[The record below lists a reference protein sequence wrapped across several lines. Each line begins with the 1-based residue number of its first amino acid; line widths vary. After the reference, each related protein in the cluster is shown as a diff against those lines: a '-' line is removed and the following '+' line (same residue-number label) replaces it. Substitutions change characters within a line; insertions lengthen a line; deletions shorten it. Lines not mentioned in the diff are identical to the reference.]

1 MHRLPGAA
9 VNSALLVA
17 LCVVDLP
24 PAIAAPIA
32 TGTPELHAGQMP
44 QALVL
49 DGLLDETAWREADAI
64 SGLTLIEP
72 VEGGTP
78 TQATTVRVLAGAHA
92 VVIGVECRDDRPA
105 DLVSYSKA
113 RDAPLDRED
122 HVRIVLDTF
131 RDGRSG
137 YVFSVNPSGARYDAL
152 VSDRGEGESSQWDEA
167 WEAVTR
173 VGPEGWSA
181 EIRIPIR
188 SLRFRE
194 GLAAWGF
201 NVERRVERLQE
212 VSRWAGASRDYALT
226 QTSRAGLL
234 EGLPAFDRGL
244 GLTVRP
250 SAVVGYGRRS
260 SAEADE
266 AELDGSFDASQLVGA
281 GGLLS
286 LTANTDFA
294 ETEVDVRQTNLTRFP
309 LFFPEKRSFFLEG
322 ADIFDFGLGLGTDL
336 IPFFSRRVGLV
347 AGQEV
352 PLDVGTKLSG
362 RFGRTNVGA
371 LAVRTGSVPGLVEAT
386 EMGVVRVQQN
396 VLRESSVGILAT
408 AGDPLDRS
416 GAWLAGADFT
426 YQTSRFLGDDNFL
439 VGVWGLG
446 SGRDDAGEDAAWGLK
461 VDFPNDPLDTA
472 LTYKRIGEDFVAP
485 IGFVPRRGVQIV
497 TPKADYLLRPDWPWL
512 RNMIFE
518 TSLTLVTDLGG
529 EWESY
534 RLFTAPVNLRFE
546 TGDRFEL
553 NAVPEGDRPEEPFE
567 VADGVIIPPGRYEWT
582 RYRIEGDLAPK
593 RPVSGRLTWWFG
605 RFYDGDLDQYQVTL
619 RWNPSALVN
628 VELASERNEGR
639 LPAGRFVTDLAS
651 LRVAL
656 NLSPDLQVTSLVQWD
671 SESRSLGSFLRL
683 RWTFH
688 PLGDLFL
695 VHNYNAVDRRVEG
708 GIDRRSRFETD
719 GNILELKVRHA
730 WRW

>member
-1 MHRLPGAA
+1 MSGKTALLVVLCTIPHRLPATET
-9 VNSALLVA
+9 V
-17 LCVVDLP
+17 
-24 PAIAAPIA
+24 A
-32 TGTPELHAGQMP
+32 TGAGAPEVRAGRVP
-44 QALVL
+44 DDLVL
-49 DGLLDETAWREADAI
+49 DGRLDEAAWRGAEAI

-78 TQATTVRVLAGAHA
+78 TQATTVRVLASAHA
-92 VVIGVECRDDRPA
+92 VVIGVECLDDRPA
-105 DLVSYSKA
+105 GIVSYSKA
-113 RDAPLDRED
+113 RDASLDRED

-152 VSDRGEGESSQWDEA
+152 VSDRGEGENSPWDEA
-167 WEAVTR
+167 WEAATR
-173 VGPEGWSA
+173 IGEGGWSA

-194 GLAAWGF
+194 GLDRWGF

-212 VSRWAGASRDYALT
+212 ISRWARASRDYALT

-234 EGLPAFDRGL
+234 ADLPRFDRGL

-250 SAVVGYGRRS
+250 SATTGYGRRS
-260 SAEADE
+260 LLE
-266 AELDGSFDASQLVGA
+266 AEEGEVDGSLELSRLVGA

-294 ETEVDVRQTNLTRFP
+294 ETEVDARQTNLTRFP

-322 ADIFDFGLGLGTDL
+322 ADIFEFGLGLGTDL

-347 AGQEV
+347 EGQEV
-352 PLDVGTKLSG
+352 PLDVGGKLNG

-371 LAVRTGSVPGLVEAT
+371 LAVRTGRVPGLVDET
-386 EMGVVRVQQN
+386 EMGVVRIQQN
-396 VLRESSVGILAT
+396 VLQESSAGILAT
-408 AGDPLDRS
+408 AGDPRDRS
-416 GAWLAGADFT
+416 GAWLAGGDFT
-426 YQTSRFLGDDNFL
+426 YQTSRFLGGDNFL

-446 SGRDDAGEDAAWGLK
+446 SGRDDAGDDAAWGFK
-461 VDFPNDPLDTA
+461 VDFPNDPLDAA

-485 IGFVPRRGVQIV
+485 IGFVPRHGVQIFN
-497 TPKADYLLRPDWPWL
+497 PKADYLLRPDWPWL
-512 RNMIFE
+512 RNMVLE
-518 TSLTLVTDLGG
+518 SSLTYVTDLEGDL
-529 EWESY
+529 ESY
-534 RLFTAPVNLRFE
+534 SLFTAPVNLRFE
-546 TGDRFEL
+546 SGDRFEL
-553 NAVPEGDRPEEPFE
+553 NAVPEGDRPLEPFE
-567 VADGVIIPPGRYEWT
+567 VADGVVIPPGRYEWT
-582 RYRIEGDLAPK
+582 RYRVEGDLAPK
-593 RPVSGRLTWWFG
+593 RRVSGRFTWWFG
-605 RFYDGDLDQYQVTL
+605 GFYDGELDQFEATL
-619 RWNPSALVN
+619 RWNPSALLN
-628 VELASERNEGR
+628 VELAGERNEGR
-639 LPAGRFVTDLAS
+639 LPQGNFVTDLAS

-656 NLSPDLQVTSLVQWD
+656 NVSPDLQVTSLVQWD

-695 VHNYNAVDRRVEG
+695 IHNYNAVDRPLEG
-708 GIDRRSRFETD
+708 GVDRSSGFRTET
-719 GNILELKVRHA
+719 NVVELKVRYA